1 LSFDERQKDPQ
12 WGFLKKIGFLMTKP
26 IVAVVI
32 PSYKVTAHIVETIG
46 EIGPEVAHI
55 IIVDDACP
63 DGSGKLVE
71 QEVKDK
77 RVKVIFHTEN
87 QGVGGAMITGYRA
100 ALETDAQIVV
110 KLDGDGQ
117 MDPALIKDL
126 IAPIVTGRADY
137 TKGDRFDSMTG
148 LSQMPG
154 IRLFGNAGLTLL
166 TKISSGYWNITDPTN
181 GYTAIHRD
189 ALKALPLGML
199 SKRFFFESDMLFRL
213 SIYRA
218 VVWDVPMQARYGN
231 EKSNLSIAK
240 TLWEFPWKH
249 FKNFHKRLFYN
260 YYLRDISAASI
271 ELPLGM
277 LLWWFGV
284 FSGLGALNSSLNSG
298 VVASTGT
305 VMLSVVPLILGFQ
318 LLLAFVSHDVST
330 VPTRPKHRQDFEW

>member
-1 LSFDERQKDPQ
+1 MS
-12 WGFLKKIGFLMTKP
+12 KP
-26 IVAVVI
+26 VVAVVI
-32 PSYKVTAHIVETIG
+32 PSYKVTNHIFQTIA

-55 IIVDDACP
+55 FVVDDACP

-71 QEVKDK
+71 REVKDK

-87 QGVGGAMITGYRA
+87 RGVGGAMITGYKA
-100 ALETDAQIVV
+100 ALESDAQIVV

-137 TKGDRFDSMTG
+137 TKGDRLDSLTG
-148 LSQMPG
+148 LAQMPT
-154 IRLFGNAGLTLL
+154 IRLFGNAGLSLL
-166 TKISSGYWNITDPTN
+166 TKISTGYWNITDPTN

-189 ALKALPLGML
+189 ALAALPLDML

-218 VVWDVPMQARYGN
+218 VVWDVPMLARYGN

-271 ELPLGM
+271 ELPLG
-277 LLWWFGV
+277 LILWWFGLL
-284 FSGLGALNSSLNSG
+284 SGLDALGDSMRSG
-298 VVASTGT
+298 IPASTGT
-305 VMLSVVPLILGFQ
+305 VMIAVVPLILGFQ
-318 LLLAFVSHDVST
+318 LLLAFVSHDVSA
-330 VPTRPKHRQDFEW
+330 VPTRPKQRQEFNW